1 MPSLLLHTRVC
12 AVATL
17 HNVNA
22 FILVKSQN
30 IFNILRFTEIVPFNL
45 HSHRHNVKVGYL
57 QCTVTLS
64 CLFDFGPSYQLNT
77 SVKNYSKLVSHCNES

>member
-45 HSHRHNVKVGYL
+45 LNTPKKVGYL
-57 QCTVTLS
+57 QCRVTLS

-77 SVKNYSKLVSHCNES
+77 SVQNYSKLVSHCNES

>member
-1 MPSLLLHTRVC
+1 MQGIFNIACMESIHMPSLLLHTRVC

-45 HSHRHNVKVGYL
+45 
-57 QCTVTLS
+57 
-64 CLFDFGPSYQLNT
+64 LNT
-77 SVKNYSKLVSHCNES
+77 PTQCKGRISSVHSNTWLFV